1 VAKRRIRLT
10 TQRIAA
16 AACPAGKAH
25 VLLWDSERPGLCVRV
40 YPTGR
45 KVFTLLY
52 RAGGGGRN
60 ARLRWLTLGEVG
72 AIGLADARDAAGI
85 HLGAV
90 AKGGD
95 PAAQRRE
102 ARREAR
108 ALLEPAIARYGE
120 ELARRRLVRGR
131 ETISMLKRELL
142 GPLGNV
148 DLATLDRA
156 TMVERVAAIE
166 RSGLPG
172 KAKDFRAK
180 AGTFL
185 NWAAAGGLIPA
196 NPLAGWRRQRRTRA
210 ERLARPGRALADA
223 ELPVLW
229 RAIGGAEDPFFRAYL
244 YTLLLTGQRRTET
257 AQMRWSD
264 LRTDA
269 AGAIVE
275 WQIPAEVTKAGR
287 AHRVPVPP
295 DLATTLGGLPRLA
308 GTDLVFPGR
317 GGRPMSGWSQR
328 LAPVQAATAKAG
340 LAPWTMHDLRRT
352 VRTGL
357 GRLGVDQEIAE
368 LMLNHA
374 PGDELAAIYDRGD
387 YWARRKEA
395 AERWAR
401 HVSGLVA
408 DAAPESGEPTRAPPP

>member
-1 VAKRRIRLT
+1 VARRRVRLT
-10 TQRIAA
+10 MQRIAA

-25 VLLWDSERPGLCVRV
+25 ALLWDSERPGLCVRV
-40 YPTGR
+40 YPSGR

-52 RAGGGGRN
+52 RAGGGGRS

-102 ARREAR
+102 TRRRAQ
-108 ALLEPAIARYGE
+108 ALLEPAIVRYE
-120 ELARRRLVRGR
+120 EEIGRRRLVRGR
-131 ETISMLKRELL
+131 ETISMLQRELL
-142 GPLGNV
+142 GPLGNI

-156 TMVERVAAIE
+156 AMVERVAAIE

-185 NWAAAGGLIPA
+185 NWAASGGLIPA
-196 NPLAGWRRQRRTRA
+196 NPLAGWRRPRRTRA
-210 ERLARPGRALADA
+210 ERLARPGRALADG
-223 ELPVLW
+223 ELPAVW
-229 RAIGGAEDPFFRAYL
+229 IVFGEAGDPYLRAYL
-244 YTLLLTGQRRTET
+244 RTLLLTGQRRTET
-257 AQMRWSD
+257 ALMRWPD
-264 LRTDA
+264 LQTDA

-275 WQIPAEVTKAGR
+275 WRIPAEVTKAGR

-295 DLATTLGGLPRLA
+295 ELAAILRGLPRLA
-308 GTDLVFPGR
+308 ASDLMFPGR
-317 GGRPMSGWSQR
+317 GGGPMSGWTQR
-328 LAPVQAATAKAG
+328 LAPILAATARAG
-340 LAPWTMHDLRRT
+340 LARWTLHDLRRT

-357 GRLGVDQEIAE
+357 GRLGVDREIAE

-374 PGDELAAIYDRGD
+374 PGDELAAAYDRGD
-387 YWARRKEA
+387 YWARRQEA
-395 AERWAR
+395 AERWAK
-401 HVSGLVA
+401 HVFRLVA
-408 DAAPESGEPTRAPPP
+408 PPKASETP